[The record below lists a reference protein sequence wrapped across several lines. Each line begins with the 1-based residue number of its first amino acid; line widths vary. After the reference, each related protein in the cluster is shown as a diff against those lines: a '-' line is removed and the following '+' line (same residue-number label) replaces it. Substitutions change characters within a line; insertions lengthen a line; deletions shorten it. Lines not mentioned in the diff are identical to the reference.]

1 MAGSQNLG
9 NVFDKSRSLV
19 FSWFV
24 FTFFES
30 RNFSPKSLGL
40 GFLTR
45 ISASRQVLDFTIRD
59 PYMCNL
65 GISHVN
71 KVFIIIIITT
81 VEMLT
86 TLKSSSEPSF
96 PATVSCLFA
105 GGRGGGG
112 VFKGSFF
119 RGVSLR
125 LLKPDPDKSHSCHHP
140 V

>member
-1 MAGSQNLG
+1 
-9 NVFDKSRSLV
+9 
-19 FSWFV
+19 
-24 FTFFES
+24 
-30 RNFSPKSLGL
+30 
-40 GFLTR
+40 
-45 ISASRQVLDFTIRD
+45 
-59 PYMCNL
+59 MCKL

-71 KVFIIIIITT
+71 KVFNIIIITT

-96 PATVSCLFA
+96 PVTVSSFFA
-105 GGRGGGG
+105 GGGG

-125 LLKPDPDKSHSCHHP
+125 LLKPDPDKSHVCHHP

>member
-1 MAGSQNLG
+1 
-9 NVFDKSRSLV
+9 
-19 FSWFV
+19 
-24 FTFFES
+24 
-30 RNFSPKSLGL
+30 
-40 GFLTR
+40 
-45 ISASRQVLDFTIRD
+45 
-59 PYMCNL
+59 MCKL

-71 KVFIIIIITT
+71 KVFNIIIITT

-96 PATVSCLFA
+96 PVTVSSFFA
-105 GGRGGGG
+105 GGGGG